1 MKLLTDELKTKLL
14 ANGANRD
21 QDHAPVV
28 KFFNPV
34 GGATWLIRK
43 WTRTT
48 TIGCSASVIWVFNA
62 PNSARSVCMELEGIT
77 LKSGPKI
84 DRGLH
89 FKASHPM
96 SYYVDRARTMGYIDA

>member
-34 GGATWLIRK
+34 GSATWLISEMDPILKLRREQLK
-43 WTRTT
+43 AARQKQPALFELQDDARPKSQRT
-48 TIGCSASVIWVFNA
+48 ASG
-62 PNSARSVCMELEGIT
+62 RLEE
-77 LKSGPKI
+77 
-84 DRGLH
+84 
-89 FKASHPM
+89 PM
-96 SYYVDRARTMGYIDA
+96 LFPE